1 MLTQGS
7 SKGQQLQGKTFQ
19 SGKSEN
25 DLEKTFSSSNKK
37 DPASFLEKMIGRPT
51 KSDSTFALRIYGSTT
66 SGLEQPF
73 TPQPSPDTQTAVKQV
88 FVGRQCGRSHQS
100 RFSYLKQVASMEPGL
115 LGALLVAVGS
125 VVALAATLYLRF

>member
-1 MLTQGS
+1 
-7 SKGQQLQGKTFQ
+7 
-19 SGKSEN
+19 
-25 DLEKTFSSSNKK
+25 
-37 DPASFLEKMIGRPT
+37 MIGRPT
-51 KSDSTFALRIYGSTT
+51 KSESTFALRIYGSTT

-125 VVALAATLYLRF
+125 VVALAATLYLRLKKSLSQVEDIVIRLKYYCPQYLK